1 MVKVTPE
8 EYAEKWARRL
18 KGARVDI
25 ERGIERVDK
34 APTEK
39 AVEKKE
45 KFVQRLTE
53 AIESGRWEE
62 GLKKVGLEDWKEAM
76 KKKALPR
83 LSSGVDESIGK
94 MENVGKELLPYI
106 EKVQKEIQAMP
117 DLTLDDAI
125 ERAKRWIQKM
135 AEYKKK

>member
-1 MVKVTPE
+1 MVKVTPD

-53 AIESGRWEE
+53 AINEGKWEA
-62 GLKKVGLEDWKEAM
+62 GLKRVGLDDWKKAM
-76 KKKALPR
+76 KEKALAR
-83 LSSGVDESIGK
+83 LSSGVDASVDK
-94 MENVGKELLPYI
+94 MEAVGKELLPYI
-106 EKVQKEIQAMP
+106 ESLQKEIKSMP

-125 ERAKRWIQKM
+125 ERAKAWIQGM
-135 AEYKKK
+135 AKFKRK

>member
-76 KKKALPR
+76 RRKALTR
-83 LSSGVDESIGK
+83 LSSGVDDAVGK

-106 EKVQKEIQAMP
+106 ERVQKEIQAMP

-125 ERAKRWIQKM
+125 ERAKKWIQKM
-135 AEYKKK
+135 AEFKKK

>member
-25 ERGIERVDK
+25 ERGIKRVK
-34 APTEK
+34 ENPAEK
-39 AVEKKE
+39 AIAKKD
-45 KFVQRLTE
+45 KFVTRLNE
-53 AIESGRWEE
+53 AINEGRWEA
-62 GLKKVGLEDWKEAM
+62 GLEKVKLEDWKKAM
-76 KKKALPR
+76 TEKALPR
-83 LSSGVDESIGK
+83 LSSGVDASVDK
-94 MENVGKELLPYI
+94 MTSVGRELLPYI
-106 EKVQKEIQAMP
+106 ESVQEEIKSMP

-125 ERAKRWIQKM
+125 ERAKRWIQRM